1 MGKSL
6 WEDITFVQELSQ
18 HEMTNR
24 QRHRSSLSR
33 ACMYYT
39 ALTLQVGTCW
49 KFHTQ
54 IYLIFS
60 TYFHIYFLF
69 FLDWEVNKATGPRA

>member
-33 ACMYYT
+33 ACVYYT
-39 ALTLQVGTCW
+39 ALTLQVGTCR
-49 KFHTQ
+49 
-54 IYLIFS
+54 
-60 TYFHIYFLF
+60 
-69 FLDWEVNKATGPRA
+69 V